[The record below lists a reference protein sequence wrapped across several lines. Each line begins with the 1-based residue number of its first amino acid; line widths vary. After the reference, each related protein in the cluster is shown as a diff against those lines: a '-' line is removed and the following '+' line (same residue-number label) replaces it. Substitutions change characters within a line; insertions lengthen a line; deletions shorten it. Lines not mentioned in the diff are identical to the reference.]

1 MVINRWLIQADFF
14 STEQAVAILGF
25 GTVIGLLGS
34 ALSVG
39 RHLRRV

>member
-1 MVINRWLIQADFF
+1 VISQNLIQTTFF
-14 STEQAVAILGF
+14 DPGMAALGVL
-25 GTVIGLLGS
+25 GGGIIGLLGS

>member
-1 MVINRWLIQADFF
+1 LIDRA
-14 STEQAVAILGF
+14 LGF
-25 GTVIGLLGS
+25 QTAFFAGGVAVLGVLGGAIIGLLGS